1 MLNTLE
7 KAGLVWQRKA
17 AEEHKPKDIERHNEQ
32 AVKARSVIEAV
43 KERFPGLGQTQLE
56 QEKMPPPPSSQPEP

>member
-1 MLNTLE
+1 M
-7 KAGLVWQRKA
+7 WQRKA

-56 QEKMPPPPSSQPEP
+56 QEEMPPPLSFQPKP